1 MVEMKANAEYEVET
15 KARLRWPRSRKSFKK
30 LASKYFLYTH
40 PQPNARPQMY
50 FSKISYFTLSLLA
63 PLISSTPIDLEART
77 CPTTIIRDPSFE
89 SGTAPPTSGGNA
101 WTVQGFL
108 GSSSYS
114 LTQPGSPNGGKYA
127 FTASIYPDPYGAN
140 SGEELRQTLST
151 CAGKNYSIAADFK
164 FNQTAN
170 NACFVRLQYP
180 FKTGVGS
187 VTTYSATPGL
197 TPNVWSTTG
206 SIFQAVSTSSLL
218 QFILQCG
225 NREHNFISVDN
236 VKVKEYAGNAY

>member
-1 MVEMKANAEYEVET
+1 
-15 KARLRWPRSRKSFKK
+15 
-30 LASKYFLYTH
+30 
-40 PQPNARPQMY
+40 MY
-50 FSKISYFTLSLLA
+50 FSNTIVVALSLLA

-89 SGTAPPTSGGNA
+89 SGTTPPTSGGNA
-101 WTVQGFL
+101 WTVVGFL

-127 FTASIYPDPYGAN
+127 FTASVYPGPYSPD

-151 CAGKNYSIAADFK
+151 CVGKNYSITADFK

-206 SIFQAVSTSSLL
+206 SVFQAVSTSSLL
-218 QFILQCG
+218 QFFLQCG
-225 NREHNFISVDN
+225 NRERNFISVDN
-236 VKVKEYAGNAY
+236 VKVKEFAGNAY